1 MHYKKHWK
9 RTVSFVNKKLRKQTL
24 ASEKLNKIDQCLYQV
39 VLFVVKKNQ
48 NSLKL
53 RSEWI
58 FGEISGQNFIM

>member
-1 MHYKKHWK
+1 MF
-9 RTVSFVNKKLRKQTL
+9 VSSCSVCGK
-24 ASEKLNKIDQCLYQV
+24 
-39 VLFVVKKNQ
+39 KKNQ